1 MRKTELARQENGK
14 KAQEVLRQFK
24 ASDSGRYGKAFEIR
38 VKQYLNG
45 NKGNTDKVSL
55 RGKHD
60 VQYKGKVYEIKSNC
74 GEINDDIMKNDYI
87 IYSIN
92 NTFDY
97 ISPEFA
103 KVMTPKDFIEA
114 LERCDLIRE
123 KKTTNGYTVKAIQTY
138 SNSRK
143 KFAAWFEAL
152 EQFETLEEHIANR

>member
-1 MRKTELARQENGK
+1 MRKSEMTRQENGK

-24 ASDSGRYGKAFEIR
+24 TSDSGRFGKAFEIR

-45 NKGNTDKVSL
+45 SKGNSSKVSL

-60 VQYKGKVYEIKSNC
+60 VQYKGKIYEIKSNC

-92 NTFDY
+92 NSFDY
-97 ISPEFA
+97 ITPELA
-103 KVMTPKDFIEA
+103 KVMTPKEFINA
-114 LERCDLIRE
+114 LNRCGLIRE
-123 KKTTNGYTVKAIQTY
+123 KKTTNGYKVKAIQSY

-143 KFAAWFEAL
+143 KFSSWFNEL
-152 EQFETLEEHIANR
+152 EQFETLEEHITNK